1 MKKWIIAAVLLL
13 LVVGVRYSD
22 PWILETIRMK
32 ALDVHQQNQKTT
44 VLEDIV
50 TVEIDNKTMDKSVF
64 QDHCGFK

>member
-1 MKKWIIAAVLLL
+1 MKKWIVSLVLLL

-44 VLEDIV
+44 VLENIV
-50 TVEIDNKTMDKSVF
+50 TV
-64 QDHCGFK
+64 